1 MPLITLASS
10 WVQLRGFAFGLQQS
24 AFFGMAAVHPPASKE
39 LSRVD
44 QALASLTDETPS
56 FEADHSPATHAE
68 AVIERLMFLVGA
80 IQRANRI
87 AISRKT
93 HRQRISATHDQTD
106 RFYLAFP
113 SHHHAATT
121 VALEWATQV
130 INDVNDGVLAL
141 KGLPTRKTLVDA
153 ALAPYSHK
161 GVNQFNLLNAAFRND
176 IPVSI
181 LFDSLIRMGT
191 GFRSRQ
197 WISTITDKTPSLG
210 VSIATDKYQTAKLL
224 RLSGLPGSVNQ
235 FVHSE
240 ADAIKAAESMGFPVV
255 IKPNDLE
262 QGVGVAADLRTV
274 ESVRKAYRSAIEKSS
289 NILIEKHCEGQTH
302 RLTVV
307 HGEVVRIVKR
317 IAGGVVGDGLHTI
330 HELIDRL
337 ENEQSEQQKST
348 ARRHKKKK
356 LVDVDDETLDL
367 LEQNGFSLQSIPAKG
382 DYIKLRRRDNINAGG
397 RNEEIEVAKAHP
409 DNLSLAQQA
418 ANALGLDIA
427 GIDLITQDIG
437 QSWLTSHVV
446 ICEINAQPQ
455 IGARSPT
462 NTYDQLLRK
471 ILGPATRIPAELML
485 CIPADSI
492 RKSLRDQL
500 MQKLGGSVCIA
511 DRSGLWQSGLR
522 FTQPFVNDYAAAVA
536 AINSREVK
544 HLVCLMDPQEV
555 AESGSPL
562 DHWDRISTAIADP
575 DAKTKSALRHAMA
588 LLTPSAQQ

>member
-1 MPLITLASS
+1 
-10 WVQLRGFAFGLQQS
+10 
-24 AFFGMAAVHPPASKE
+24 MAVVHPSESKG
-39 LSRVD
+39 LSLID
-44 QALASLTDETPS
+44 QALAAIAEETPS
-56 FEADHSPATHAE
+56 IGGDHSPTTHAE
-68 AVIERLMFLVGA
+68 AIIERLMFLVGA
-80 IQRANRI
+80 VQRVNRI
-87 AISRKT
+87 AISQKT
-93 HRQRISATHDQTD
+93 HWQRVPAKQDQTD
-106 RFYLAFP
+106 PFYLAFP

-121 VALEWATQV
+121 VALEWSVKV
-130 INDVNDGVLAL
+130 INDLNDGALTL
-141 KGLPTRKTLVDA
+141 KGLAARKAQVDA

-191 GFRSRQ
+191 GCRSRQ

-224 RLSGLPGSVNQ
+224 RLSGLPGSVNH
-235 FVHSE
+235 FVYSE
-240 ADAIKAAESMGFPVV
+240 EDAIKAAESMGFPVV

-262 QGVGVAADLRTV
+262 QGVGVAADLRTT
-274 ESVRKAYRSAIEKSS
+274 ESVRKAYRSAKEKSS
-289 NILIEKHCEGQTH
+289 SILIEKHFEGQTH

-307 HGEVVRIVKR
+307 HGEVIRIVKR

-337 ENEQSEQQKST
+337 ENDQSAQQKST

-367 LEQNGFSLQSIPAKG
+367 LKQNGFSLQSVPAKG
-382 DYIKLRRRDNINAGG
+382 EYIKLRRRDNINAGG

-409 DNLSLAQQA
+409 DNLILAQQA

-427 GIDLITQDIG
+427 GIDLITQDIR
-437 QSWLTSHVV
+437 QSWLSSEVV

-471 ILGPATRIPAELML
+471 TLGPITRIPAELIL
-485 CIPADSI
+485 CIPEDSI
-492 RKSLRDQL
+492 RRSLRDQL
-500 MQKLGGSVCIA
+500 TRKLGGTVCIA
-511 DRSGLWQSGLR
+511 DRSGLWETGRR
-522 FTQPFVNDYAAAVA
+522 FTQPFVNDYAAALA
-536 AINSREVK
+536 AINSREVG
-544 HLVCLMDPQEV
+544 HLVCLMDPKEI

-562 DHWDRISTAIADP
+562 DQWDRISTAIADP
-575 DAKTKSALRHAMA
+575 DAKTQSVLRHAMA
-588 LLTPSAQQ
+588 LLTRTARQ